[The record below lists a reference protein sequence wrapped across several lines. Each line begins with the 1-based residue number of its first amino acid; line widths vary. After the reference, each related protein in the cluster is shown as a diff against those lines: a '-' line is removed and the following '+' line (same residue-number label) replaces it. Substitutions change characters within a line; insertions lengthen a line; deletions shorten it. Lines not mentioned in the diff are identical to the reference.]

1 MEANN
6 FILRARQGKYSMLD
20 KEYYRHINTI
30 LETID
35 EEQEI
40 RWETYNLIIEE
51 LINLNHWDY
60 FEEIKYRITD
70 GENPNEVILEII
82 ERDVN
87 EVSGLIWALKKRLEE
102 YIDED
107 FFKRFMI

>member
-1 MEANN
+1 MEANH
-6 FILRARQGKYSMLD
+6 FILRARQGKQTMLD
-20 KEYYRHINTI
+20 KAYSRYINTV

-35 EEQEI
+35 EEQEM

-51 LINLNHWDY
+51 LINDNLLDY

-70 GENPNEVILEII
+70 GEEPSEVLLEII
-82 ERDVN
+82 NRDPDR
-87 EVSGLIWALKKRLEE
+87 VSSLIWSLKRRLEQ

-107 FFKRFMI
+107 YFNRFFI